1 RDSKCPTTSVS
12 KMRMRPFS
20 WLIYLLFPAV
30 CLSTS
35 CEMLKKSH
43 YDYSTLLKKGA
54 ASDLKICTGKNA
66 CCTKQI
72 EDEILESSEKN
83 FKSQLEDKLLVLRHM
98 INSHLNGF
106 RTFFY
111 NSLNACHE
119 HLDTL
124 FDRTY
129 GAFYQSNSQIFDTF
143 FNRLRAFS
151 SPFSDAKVSQ
161 ITGQLFEE
169 MFVIMFQLMNPL
181 HTVSASQRRCMIEGM
196 EEIAPFGDVP
206 KKITV
211 HMEKSLTFWK
221 HFVTGLDKVHNIFD
235 GFMNVS
241 ISNECRVNLAKMWD
255 CSLCSGEPQSKPC
268 PGLCTNVMKGCLA
281 DWAEVDQ
288 QWNAVVEALLK
299 MAARLKDPQNLYQAL
314 QPLPVQLSEAV
325 MEMQERSVTVSNKV
339 IARCYTIDDVIR
351 EPRHLDSL
359 TRFRARRNQ
368 RDLALRSIAERAENY
383 GKVLTSLM
391 NSFADRLSVLRG
403 WFTGLPKAFCSDSG
417 LVAPDGEKC
426 WNGNQSASYTKELAG
441 DGLAGQGKIPEY
453 QAARILPYR
462 GVFIDERL
470 RLGMLAFR
478 LQNALH
484 GHNYT
489 NYQIEGSGDSDDDED
504 YDEGSGSLSIVS
516 LHTTESSENTS
527 DVLPHTSFGSRQLV
541 PVAPLIVVLLY
552 LTRRFTY

>member
-1 RDSKCPTTSVS
+1 
-12 KMRMRPFS
+12 
-20 WLIYLLFPAV
+20 
-30 CLSTS
+30 
-35 CEMLKKSH
+35 
-43 YDYSTLLKKGA
+43 
-54 ASDLKICTGKNA
+54 
-66 CCTKQI
+66 
-72 EDEILESSEKN
+72 
-83 FKSQLEDKLLVLRHM
+83 
-98 INSHLNGF
+98 
-106 RTFFY
+106 
-111 NSLNACHE
+111 
-119 HLDTL
+119 
-124 FDRTY
+124 
-129 GAFYQSNSQIFDTF
+129 
-143 FNRLRAFS
+143 
-151 SPFSDAKVSQ
+151 
-161 ITGQLFEE
+161 
-169 MFVIMFQLMNPL
+169 
-181 HTVSASQRRCMIEGM
+181 
-196 EEIAPFGDVP
+196 
-206 KKITV
+206 
-211 HMEKSLTFWK
+211 
-221 HFVTGLDKVHNIFD
+221 
-235 GFMNVS
+235 
-241 ISNECRVNLAKMWD
+241 
-255 CSLCSGEPQSKPC
+255 
-268 PGLCTNVMKGCLA
+268 MKGCLA

-359 TRFRARRNQ
+359 TRSRARRNQ

-441 DGLAGQGKIPEY
+441 DGLSSQGKNPEY

-504 YDEGSGSLSIVS
+504 YVSSRAFFSFFSIFFHLKLSPNNATLDRTIQVLKVS
-516 LHTTESSENTS
+516 NSRELKPKKGHAPPPTPSRTKS
-527 DVLPHTSFGSRQLV
+527 DCSTPIASRQARSYLV
-541 PVAPLIVVLLY
+541 
-552 LTRRFTY
+552 